1 MCRIRGSSINQMIRR
16 LRFICK
22 WECDRRQEGR
32 RNREAY
38 SKLMLKKGKPKS
50 VQIKDIRK

>member
-16 LRFICK
+16 LRFRCK